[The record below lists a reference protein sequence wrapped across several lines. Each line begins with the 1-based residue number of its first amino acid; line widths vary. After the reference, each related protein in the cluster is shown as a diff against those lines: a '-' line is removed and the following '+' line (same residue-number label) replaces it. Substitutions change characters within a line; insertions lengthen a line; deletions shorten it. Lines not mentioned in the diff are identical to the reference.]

1 MNNGI
6 VDQGQD
12 RAVSVATEAAARG
25 LIDVVGIIIEDK
37 VQDQGRAVHTA
48 ITAQQVAAEAVDG
61 EALIA
66 GTVKVVLV
74 HTIQTVTD
82 QLVATDQEV
91 VGVVLD
97 TASGGIE
104 VVED

>member
-12 RAVSVATEAAARG
+12 QAVLVATGAAVKG
-25 LIDVVGIIIEDK
+25 LIDVDGIITEDK

-48 ITAQQVAAEAVDG
+48 ITAQQVAEEVVD
-61 EALIA
+61 EEDLIA

-74 HTIQTVTD
+74 HTIQMVID
-82 QLVATDQEV
+82 QLVATDQEE

-97 TASGGIE
+97 TALEGIE

>member
-1 MNNGI
+1 MNNEI
-6 VDQGQD
+6 VDQGRDQV
-12 RAVSVATEAAARG
+12 VSVATEAAVVG
-25 LIDVVGIIIEDK
+25 LRDVDGIIIEDK
-37 VQDQGRAVHTA
+37 AQDQGRAVHTA
-48 ITAQQVAAEAVDG
+48 ITAQQVAEEVVD
-61 EALIA
+61 EEDLIA